1 LYVDKQSA
9 GRLEVVRR
17 PRLVGGEVEGM
28 GRLKGDLDLVGEEL
42 LGELRVGLGERDG
55 LGVEADPGGEGGCMS
70 TTRTA
75 GTICWLSSSLR
86 RPAGRVLFAVGTA
99 IGRVGSGE
107 LSTGGAGLVEG
118 FGACRLAL

>member
-1 LYVDKQSA
+1 MYVDKQSA
-9 GRLEVVRR
+9 GRLVVVRR
-17 PRLVGGEVEGM
+17 PLLVGGEVEEM
-28 GRLKGDLDLVGEEL
+28 GRLKGDLDLVGEGL
-42 LGELRVGLGERDG
+42 LGELRVGLGE
-55 LGVEADPGGEGGCMS
+55 EADPGGEGGCMS
-70 TTRTA
+70 TTRTS
-75 GTICWLSSSLR
+75 GTICWSSSSLR

>member
-1 LYVDKQSA
+1 M
-9 GRLEVVRR
+9 VVRR
-17 PRLVGGEVEGM
+17 PLLVGGEVEGM

>member
-1 LYVDKQSA
+1 MYVDKQSA

-55 LGVEADPGGEGGCMS
+55 LGVEADLLYRDDCFDPALFCSSPGS
-70 TTRTA
+70 
-75 GTICWLSSSLR
+75 
-86 RPAGRVLFAVGTA
+86 
-99 IGRVGSGE
+99 
-107 LSTGGAGLVEG
+107 
-118 FGACRLAL
+118 

>member
-1 LYVDKQSA
+1 MYVDKQSA
-9 GRLEVVRR
+9 GRLVVVRR
-17 PRLVGGEVEGM
+17 PLLVGGEVEGM

-75 GTICWLSSSLR
+75 GTICWSSSSLR
-86 RPAGRVLFAVGTA
+86 RPAGRVLFAVGTV
-99 IGRVGSGE
+99 IGWAGS
-107 LSTGGAGLVEG
+107 
-118 FGACRLAL
+118 